1 MIEPRE
7 APQAAAIFE
16 RNHLAV
22 YRFLRRATGDGP
34 TAEDLTQDVF
44 LRIVR
49 RLDRYED
56 RLRERAWVFRIARN
70 VLLDRQRRA
79 QRVRPELSLAAAP
92 EVAVDAR
99 QTASLALQEA
109 LAGLREEEREAFLLR
124 EVAGLGYEEIGAVV
138 EATPDAVRMRIYRAR
153 VGLRAWLGGSPGTV
167 VGVRRETVR

>member
-1 MIEPRE
+1 MTEPIE
-7 APQAAAIFE
+7 AQQAAAIFE

-70 VLLDRQRRA
+70 VLIDRHRRTLRNA
-79 QRVRPELSLAAAP
+79 PDLSLD
-92 EVAVDAR
+92 AVPDPAG
-99 QTASLALQEA
+99 QGHQAEAIALQ
-109 LAGLREEEREAFLLR
+109 
-124 EVAGLGYEEIGAVV
+124 
-138 EATPDAVRMRIYRAR
+138 
-153 VGLRAWLGGSPGTV
+153 
-167 VGVRRETVR
+167 